1 MGKPGMAAAVALAA
15 LAVTFPGSA
24 AAAQVCAGTDAPTV
38 ASVGTDAAL
47 SSTFTS
53 YGNSGDGWTGADS
66 TYSARLPDGGELWMF
81 SDTFLEPITPPT
93 RPTSALLV
101 NNSFVRQEA
110 STIGTIVGGTP
121 GAPDS
126 LVRPAADGHWYWI
139 GAGTVSG
146 STLELPLL
154 EWQRTGTGAF
164 DFAWVR
170 NALARFPTSN
180 LHARP
185 AISSLPSSTGIEW
198 GSWVAHEGPYTY
210 VYGVEDLGAEKY
222 MHIARI
228 FGHSLTGTWRY
239 YRGGDPAL
247 PGSWS
252 STESDSVRVMDH
264 VANEY
269 SVHRLRDGLYM
280 LTTMDTSVAFSAEM
294 VAYFACA
301 PTGPFVARTTLYTTP
316 ETGPFGSYGNGNVYT
331 YNAHVHTELSTSR
344 QLVISYN
351 VNSLDTTI
359 GGDVYK
365 DVSIYRPRFIDVR
378 LIG

>member
-1 MGKPGMAAAVALAA
+1 MGKPAMAGAALLAAMAVAL
-15 LAVTFPGSA
+15 PSA
-24 AAAQVCAGTDAPTV
+24 AGAAQVCAGTDAPTV
-38 ASVGTDAAL
+38 ASVSSDAAL
-47 SSTFTS
+47 GSAFTS

-66 TYSARLPDGGELWMF
+66 TYSARLPDGSDLWLF

-101 NNSFVRQEA
+101 NNSFVRKQGDGL
-110 STIGTIVGGTP
+110 STIVGGTSD
-121 GAPDS
+121 APDS
-126 LVRPAADGHWYWI
+126 LVKPATEGHWYWI

-146 STLELPLL
+146 SILELPLL
-154 EWQRTGTGAF
+154 EWQRTGSGAW

-170 NALARFPTSN
+170 NALARFSTSDLDGPPT
-180 LHARP
+180 
-185 AISSLPSSTGIEW
+185 ISSLPSSAGIEW
-198 GSWVAHEGPYTY
+198 GSWVSHEGPYTY
-210 VYGVEDLGAEKY
+210 VYGVEDLGADKY
-222 MHIARI
+222 MHIARVS
-228 FGHSLTGTWRY
+228 GRSLTGTWRY
-239 YRGGDPAL
+239 YKGGDPTRAS
-247 PGSWS
+247 SWS
-252 STESDSVRVMDH
+252 PTESDSVRVMDH

-294 VAYFACA
+294 VAYFSCT

-331 YNAHVHTELSTSR
+331 YNAHAHTELSTPR
-344 QLVISYN
+344 KLVISYN

-359 GGDVYK
+359 GGDLYK

-378 LIG
+378 LGG